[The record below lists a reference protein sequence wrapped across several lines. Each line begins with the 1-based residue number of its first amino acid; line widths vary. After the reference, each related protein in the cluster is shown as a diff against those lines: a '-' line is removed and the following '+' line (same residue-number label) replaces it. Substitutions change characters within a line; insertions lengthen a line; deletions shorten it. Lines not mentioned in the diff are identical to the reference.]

1 MPKIKTWNSYYYSKQ
16 ESNITV
22 DLEVFLLSKL
32 NTRDRDKALN
42 EIIDNNRPTAHYYA
56 LKYKWCNIAYE
67 DLVQYAIA
75 GIISA
80 ADNFDTLKNTKFST
94 FATHY
99 IIGRIKRALEQHNN
113 TIRIPA
119 HINLALLRV
128 STIDPFENITDEEL
142 EKYTTD
148 RYKLHHLRQALE
160 VKKYQMIDINDFY
173 DLAEKSNTNS
183 VDRKLVIEEM
193 LNSLN
198 EKEKTA
204 LVLKY
209 GLLDNK
215 IHTYIEIDKIL
226 GLDTENLLINVFNL
240 GALAALLI
248 YSLNINFCS

>member
-1 MPKIKTWNSYYYSKQ
+1 MPKIKTWNSYYYYKQ
-16 ESNITV
+16 ESNITI

-42 EIIDNNRPTAHYYA
+42 EIIDNNRSTAHHYA
-56 LKYKWCNIAYE
+56 LKYRWCNIAYE

-80 ADNFDTLKNTKFST
+80 ADNFDTSKNTKFST

-142 EKYTTD
+142 EKFTTD

-160 VKKYQMIDINDFY
+160 VKKFQMIDLNSLY
-173 DLAEKSNTNS
+173 DLTEKKQNK
-183 VDRKLVIEEM
+183 VDIKLMIEHM
-193 LNSLN
+193 MSTLN
-198 EKEKTA
+198 EKEQKA
-204 LVLKY
+204 LQLKY
-209 GLLDNK
+209 GLNDHK
-215 IHTYIEIDKIL
+215 IHTLTEIDKIL
-226 GLDTENLLINVFNL
+226 GLDTENLLIGVFKKL
-240 GALAALLI
+240 RLKFDSSLILDLLKDE
-248 YSLNINFCS
+248 